1 MEQST
6 YAAALVP
13 WVHSLGVLIAN
24 LGVIL
29 LVVLMA
35 MFCGAAMVGSK
46 RKQERRIGSLRPKKA
61 SGAPLRSAVR
71 ILIRPL
77 VRRIE
82 LRKFQ
87 REVKGG
93 DGWSI

>member
-6 YAAALVP
+6 WTAALVP
-13 WVHSLGVLIAN
+13 WVHSLGVLFAN

-46 RKQERRIGSLRPKKA
+46 RKSEEERGPSREDARRALR
-61 SGAPLRSAVR
+61 AVR
-71 ILIRPL
+71 V
-77 VRRIE
+77 VRNPR
-82 LRKFQ
+82 RMKS
-87 REVKGG
+87 KGESKP
-93 DGWSI
+93 WSL